1 MTDIVEKSVRSRMM
15 SSIRGKNT
23 LPELTVRRYLHAQGF
38 RFRIHARSL
47 PGCPDL
53 VLKKY
58 RLALLVHGCF
68 WHRHE
73 GCRYATTPDDVT
85 GKWSR
90 KFSDTVDRDRRNIAA
105 LIEQGWRIGVIW
117 ECGLKADPG
126 PTALDWLPNLVRDMR
141 VPYFE
146 WPHRQ

>member
-1 MTDIVEKSVRSRMM
+1 MM

-23 LPELTVRRYLHAQGF
+23 LPELIVRRYLHAEGF

-58 RLALLVHGCF
+58 RLVLLVHGCF

-73 GCRYATTPDDVT
+73 QCSYATTPDDVT

-90 KFSDTVDRDRRNIAA
+90 KFADTIVRDRRNIAA

-117 ECGLKADPG
+117 ECGIKKSRDAH
-126 PTALDWLPNLVRDMR
+126 ALDWLPDAVRDMQL
-141 VPYFE
+141 PYFE
-146 WPHRQ
+146 WPHLTE